1 MLANFFIER
10 PVFAWVIALAISLAG
25 LLAVPQLPI
34 EQYPTI
40 APPSVTINV
49 TYPGADAATLESN
62 VTSIIEKEMN
72 GVEDYLYMNSTSAA
86 NGTATITVTFK
97 SGTDI
102 DLAQVDVQNRLSR
115 VEPRLPEEVRRQGIT
130 VTEANNNFLIIVAL
144 TSPDGSS
151 NALDLGNYASTR
163 ILDEIRRVPGVGN
176 AFLFGS
182 EYAMR
187 IWLDP
192 EKLAGY
198 SMSSA
203 EALEAVREQN
213 SQTPGGQ
220 IGALPSIA
228 GQQLNATV
236 ITQSRYSTPEE
247 FSQIIVRS
255 NSDGSSLRLGDVA
268 RVELGAASYDTITR
282 LDTKPMAGIAVQLA
296 PNSNAL
302 EAGQGVKDRMEAL
315 KGAFPAGMS
324 YSIPYDTTLFV
335 SRSVG
340 EVVKTLVEAMILVF
354 LVMFLFLQNIR
365 ATIIPTIVVPVALLG
380 ACLGL
385 FALGYS
391 INVLTLFGMVL
402 AIGILVDDAIVVIE
416 NVERIM
422 AEEGLPPKEATYKAM
437 GQIVSPIIGITLVL
451 IAVFVPMAFFPG
463 STGGIYRNFSVTLAF
478 SMAFSALLALTLTPA
493 LCATLLKPSHHGTE
507 GKGFFA
513 RFNRAFG
520 KTTDRYEVA
529 VATILS
535 RPRRWLGVFAAL
547 VGAVGAIY
555 MLVPT
560 SFLPEEDQ
568 GYIITVVQAPPGATR
583 ERTQLAVEE
592 VETFFMAQPQVR
604 QVIGVLGFSFFGSGQ
619 NAALVFVQLKL
630 WDERSGADNS
640 ASTLAGKAMGA
651 LAGSTN
657 AMIFSLAPPAIPELG
672 NSTGFAMRLQDRGG
686 LGAQKLRDARNQMLG
701 MAGQSKMVV
710 GVRPEGLEDSPQL
723 KVLVDRIKARSLG
736 VKIQDINDTLSIAF
750 GSAYAN
756 DFNREGSVLRVLL
769 QAEAAQRMTPEDILR
784 LQVRNATGGMVPFST
799 FTTATWQTG
808 STQLQRYNGFPA
820 MSIAGDAAP
829 GQSTGDAM
837 AEMAKF
843 ASQLP
848 PGIGYEWTGLSL
860 EEQQAGDQV
869 PLLLGLS
876 LLVVF
881 LLLAALYESW
891 SIPVAVLLVVPLGM
905 LGALLFGLLRG
916 MPMDVYFNIGI
927 ITIIGLSAK
936 NAILIV
942 EYAKDMEE
950 AGKSAIEAT
959 MAAVRLRFR
968 PIVMTSMAFILGVLP
983 LVVSSGAG
991 AAGRRALGTGVMGG
1005 MITATLLGLL
1015 FIPLFFVV
1023 MRTLLT
1029 QHRER
1034 RRAQNAPLGDAV
1046 HA

>member
-25 LLAVPQLPI
+25 LLAVQQLPI

-144 TSPDGSS
+144 TSPDGSH

-163 ILDEIRRVPGVGN
+163 ILDDIRRVPGVGN

-198 SMSSA
+198 SISSA

-213 SQTPGGQ
+213 SQTPSGQ

-255 NSDGSSLRLGDVA
+255 NPDGSSLRLGDVA

-282 LDTKPMAGIAVQLA
+282 LDTKPMAAIAVQLA

-302 EAGQGVKDRMEAL
+302 KTGQGVKDRMEAL
-315 KGAFPAGMS
+315 KAAFPAGIS

-335 SRSVG
+335 STSIG
-340 EVVKTLVEAMILVF
+340 EVIKTLVEAMILVF

-365 ATIIPTIVVPVALLG
+365 ATIIPAIVVPVALLG

-493 LCATLLKPSHHGTE
+493 LCATLLKPSHHGTA

-547 VGAVGAIY
+547 VAAVGAIY

-583 ERTQLAVEE
+583 ERTQLALDE

-640 ASTLAGKAMGA
+640 ASTLAAKAMGA

-657 AMIFSLAPPAIPELG
+657 AMIFSLSPPAIPELG

-686 LGAQKLRDARNQMLG
+686 LGPQKLRDARNQMLG
-701 MAGQSKMVV
+701 MAGQSTVVV

-808 STQLQRYNGFPA
+808 SPQLQRYNGFPA

-891 SIPVAVLLVVPLGM
+891 SIPVAVLLVVPLGV

-959 MAAVRLRFR
+959 MEAVRLRFR

-1023 MRTLLT
+1023 IRTLLT
-1029 QHRER
+1029 QLRER
-1034 RRAQNAPLGDAV
+1034 RKAHDAPPGDAV

>member
-10 PVFAWVIALAISLAG
+10 PVFAGVIALAISLAG
-25 LLAVPQLPI
+25 LLAVQQLPI
-34 EQYPTI
+34 EQFPNI
-40 APPSVTINV
+40 APPSVTIKV

-144 TSPDGSS
+144 ISPDGSS

-163 ILDEIRRVPGVGN
+163 ILDDIRRVPGVGN

-220 IGALPSIA
+220 IGALPSAA

-247 FSQIIVRS
+247 FSRIIVRS
-255 NSDGSSLRLGDVA
+255 NPDGSSLRLGDVA
-268 RVELGAASYDTITR
+268 RVELGAASYDTTTR

-335 SRSVG
+335 SSSVR
-340 EVVKTLVEAMILVF
+340 EVIKTLVEAMILVF

-451 IAVFVPMAFFPG
+451 IGVFVPMAFFPG

-513 RFNRAFG
+513 RFNRTFG

-547 VGAVGAIY
+547 VAAVGAIY

-568 GYIITVVQAPPGATR
+568 GYIVTIVQAPPGATR
-583 ERTQLAVEE
+583 ERTQLALEE

-619 NAALVFVQLKL
+619 NAALAFVPLKP

-657 AMIFSLAPPAIPELG
+657 AMIFSLAPPPIPELG

-686 LGAQKLRDARNQMLG
+686 LGAQKLLEARNQMLG

-808 STQLQRYNGFPA
+808 SPQLQRYNGFPA

-891 SIPVAVLLVVPLGM
+891 SIPIAVLLVVPLGI

-959 MAAVRLRFR
+959 LEAVRLRFR
-968 PIVMTSMAFILGVLP
+968 PILMTSMAFILGVLP

-1023 MRTLLT
+1023 IRTLLT

-1034 RRAQNAPLGDAV
+1034 RSTRNAPPGDAV

>member
-25 LLAVPQLPI
+25 LLAVQQLPI

-144 TSPDGSS
+144 TSPDGSH

-163 ILDEIRRVPGVGN
+163 ILDDIRRVPGVGN

-198 SMSSA
+198 SISSA

-213 SQTPGGQ
+213 SQTPSGQ

-255 NSDGSSLRLGDVA
+255 NPDGSSLRLGDVA

-282 LDTKPMAGIAVQLA
+282 LDTKPMAAIAVQLA

-302 EAGQGVKDRMEAL
+302 KTGQGVKDRMEAL
-315 KGAFPAGMS
+315 KAAFPAGIS

-335 SRSVG
+335 STSIG
-340 EVVKTLVEAMILVF
+340 EVIKTLVEAMILVF

-365 ATIIPTIVVPVALLG
+365 ATIIPAIVVPVALLG

-451 IAVFVPMAFFPG
+451 IAV
-463 STGGIYRNFSVTLAF
+463 S
-478 SMAFSALLALTLTPA
+478 
-493 LCATLLKPSHHGTE
+493 C
-507 GKGFFA
+507 
-513 RFNRAFG
+513 
-520 KTTDRYEVA
+520 
-529 VATILS
+529 
-535 RPRRWLGVFAAL
+535 RW
-547 VGAVGAIY
+547 
-555 MLVPT
+555 
-560 SFLPEEDQ
+560 
-568 GYIITVVQAPPGATR
+568 
-583 ERTQLAVEE
+583 
-592 VETFFMAQPQVR
+592 
-604 QVIGVLGFSFFGSGQ
+604 
-619 NAALVFVQLKL
+619 
-630 WDERSGADNS
+630 
-640 ASTLAGKAMGA
+640 
-651 LAGSTN
+651 
-657 AMIFSLAPPAIPELG
+657 
-672 NSTGFAMRLQDRGG
+672 
-686 LGAQKLRDARNQMLG
+686 
-701 MAGQSKMVV
+701 
-710 GVRPEGLEDSPQL
+710 
-723 KVLVDRIKARSLG
+723 
-736 VKIQDINDTLSIAF
+736 
-750 GSAYAN
+750 
-756 DFNREGSVLRVLL
+756 
-769 QAEAAQRMTPEDILR
+769 
-784 LQVRNATGGMVPFST
+784 PFS
-799 FTTATWQTG
+799 
-808 STQLQRYNGFPA
+808 
-820 MSIAGDAAP
+820 
-829 GQSTGDAM
+829 
-837 AEMAKF
+837 
-843 ASQLP
+843 
-848 PGIGYEWTGLSL
+848 
-860 EEQQAGDQV
+860 
-869 PLLLGLS
+869 
-876 LLVVF
+876 
-881 LLLAALYESW
+881 
-891 SIPVAVLLVVPLGM
+891 
-905 LGALLFGLLRG
+905 
-916 MPMDVYFNIGI
+916 
-927 ITIIGLSAK
+927 
-936 NAILIV
+936 
-942 EYAKDMEE
+942 
-950 AGKSAIEAT
+950 
-959 MAAVRLRFR
+959 
-968 PIVMTSMAFILGVLP
+968 
-983 LVVSSGAG
+983 
-991 AAGRRALGTGVMGG
+991 
-1005 MITATLLGLL
+1005 LGLL
-1015 FIPLFFVV
+1015 VASIATS
-1023 MRTLLT
+1023 R
-1029 QHRER
+1029 
-1034 RRAQNAPLGDAV
+1034 
-1046 HA
+1046 

>member
-10 PVFAWVIALAISLAG
+10 PVFAGVIALAISLAG
-25 LLAVPQLPI
+25 LLAVQQLPI
-34 EQYPTI
+34 EQFPNI
-40 APPSVTINV
+40 APPSVTIKV

-144 TSPDGSS
+144 ISPDGSS

-163 ILDEIRRVPGVGN
+163 ILDDIRRVPGVGN

-220 IGALPSIA
+220 IGALPSAA

-247 FSQIIVRS
+247 FSRIIVRS
-255 NSDGSSLRLGDVA
+255 NPDGSSLRLGDVA
-268 RVELGAASYDTITR
+268 RVELGAASYDTTTR

-335 SRSVG
+335 SSSVR
-340 EVVKTLVEAMILVF
+340 EVIKTLVEAMILVF

-451 IAVFVPMAFFPG
+451 IGVFVPMAFFPG

-513 RFNRAFG
+513 RFNRTFG

-547 VGAVGAIY
+547 VAAVGAIY

-568 GYIITVVQAPPGATR
+568 GYIVTIVQAPPGATR
-583 ERTQLAVEE
+583 ERTQLALEE

-619 NAALVFVQLKL
+619 NAALAFVPLKP

-657 AMIFSLAPPAIPELG
+657 AMIFSLAPPPIPELG

-686 LGAQKLRDARNQMLG
+686 LGAQKLLEARNQMLG

-808 STQLQRYNGFPA
+808 SPQLQRYNGFPA
-820 MSIAGDAAP
+820 MSIAGNAAP
-829 GQSTGDAM
+829 GRSTGDAM

-891 SIPVAVLLVVPLGM
+891 SIPIAVLLVVPLGI

-959 MAAVRLRFR
+959 LEAVRLRFR
-968 PIVMTSMAFILGVLP
+968 PILMTSMAFILGVLP

-1023 MRTLLT
+1023 IRTLLT

-1034 RRAQNAPLGDAV
+1034 RSTRNAPPGDAV

>member
-10 PVFAWVIALAISLAG
+10 PVFAGVIALAISLAG
-25 LLAVPQLPI
+25 LLAVQQLPI
-34 EQYPTI
+34 EQFPNI
-40 APPSVTINV
+40 APPSVTIKV

-86 NGTATITVTFK
+86 NGTATITVMFK

-144 TSPDGSS
+144 ISPDGSS

-163 ILDEIRRVPGVGN
+163 ILDDIRRVPGVGN

-220 IGALPSIA
+220 IGALPSAA

-247 FSQIIVRS
+247 FSRIIVRS
-255 NSDGSSLRLGDVA
+255 NPDGSSLRLGDVA
-268 RVELGAASYDTITR
+268 RVELGAASYDTTTR

-335 SRSVG
+335 SSSVR
-340 EVVKTLVEAMILVF
+340 EVIKTLVEAMILVF

-451 IAVFVPMAFFPG
+451 IGVFVPMAFFPG

-493 LCATLLKPSHHGTE
+493 LCATLLKPSHHGTK

-513 RFNRAFG
+513 RFNRTFG

-547 VGAVGAIY
+547 VAAVGAIY

-568 GYIITVVQAPPGATR
+568 GYIVTIVQAPPGATR
-583 ERTQLAVEE
+583 ERTQLALEE

-619 NAALVFVQLKL
+619 NAALAFVPLKP

-657 AMIFSLAPPAIPELG
+657 AMIFSLAPPPIPELG

-686 LGAQKLRDARNQMLG
+686 LGAQKLLEARNQMLG

-808 STQLQRYNGFPA
+808 SPQLQRYNGFPA
-820 MSIAGDAAP
+820 MSIAGNAAP
-829 GQSTGDAM
+829 GRSTGDAM

-891 SIPVAVLLVVPLGM
+891 SIPIAVLLVVPLGI

-959 MAAVRLRFR
+959 LEAVRLRFR
-968 PIVMTSMAFILGVLP
+968 PILMTSMAFILGVLP

-1023 MRTLLT
+1023 IRTLLT

-1034 RRAQNAPLGDAV
+1034 RSTRNAPPGDAV

>member
-25 LLAVPQLPI
+25 LLAVQQLPI

-144 TSPDGSS
+144 TSPDGSH

-163 ILDEIRRVPGVGN
+163 ILDDIRRVPGVGN

-198 SMSSA
+198 SISSA

-213 SQTPGGQ
+213 SQTPSGQ

-255 NSDGSSLRLGDVA
+255 NPDGSSLRLGDVA

-282 LDTKPMAGIAVQLA
+282 LDTKPMAAIAVQLA

-302 EAGQGVKDRMEAL
+302 KTGQGVKDRMEAL
-315 KGAFPAGMS
+315 KAAFPAGIS

-335 SRSVG
+335 STSIG
-340 EVVKTLVEAMILVF
+340 EVIKTLVEAMILVF

-365 ATIIPTIVVPVALLG
+365 ATIIPAIVVPVALLG

-493 LCATLLKPSHHGTE
+493 LCATLLKPSHHGTA

-547 VGAVGAIY
+547 VAAVGAIY

-583 ERTQLAVEE
+583 ERTQLALDE

-640 ASTLAGKAMGA
+640 ASTLAAKAMGA

-657 AMIFSLAPPAIPELG
+657 AMIFSLSPPAIPELG

-686 LGAQKLRDARNQMLG
+686 LGPQKLRDARNQMLG
-701 MAGQSKMVV
+701 MAGQSTVVV

-808 STQLQRYNGFPA
+808 SPQLQRYNGFPA

-891 SIPVAVLLVVPLGM
+891 SIPVAVLLVVPLGV

-959 MAAVRLRFR
+959 MEAVRLRFR

-1023 MRTLLT
+1023 IRTLLT
-1029 QHRER
+1029 QLRER
-1034 RRAQNAPLGDAV
+1034 RKAHDAPPGVAV

>member
-25 LLAVPQLPI
+25 LLAVQQLPI

-144 TSPDGSS
+144 TSPDGSH

-163 ILDEIRRVPGVGN
+163 ILDDIRRVPGVGN

-198 SMSSA
+198 SISSA

-213 SQTPGGQ
+213 SQTPSGQ

-255 NSDGSSLRLGDVA
+255 NPDGSSLRLGDVA

-282 LDTKPMAGIAVQLA
+282 LDTKPMAAIAVQLA

-302 EAGQGVKDRMEAL
+302 KAGQGVKDRMEAL
-315 KGAFPAGMS
+315 KAAFPAGIS

-335 SRSVG
+335 STSIG
-340 EVVKTLVEAMILVF
+340 EVIKTLVEAMILVF

-365 ATIIPTIVVPVALLG
+365 ATIIPAIVVPVALLG

-493 LCATLLKPSHHGTE
+493 LCATLLKPSHHGTA

-547 VGAVGAIY
+547 VAAVGAIY

-583 ERTQLAVEE
+583 ERTQLALDE

-640 ASTLAGKAMGA
+640 ASTLAAKAMGA

-657 AMIFSLAPPAIPELG
+657 AMIFSLSPPAIPELG

-686 LGAQKLRDARNQMLG
+686 LGPQKLRDARNQMLG
-701 MAGQSKMVV
+701 MAGQSTVVV

-808 STQLQRYNGFPA
+808 SPQLQRYNGFPA

-891 SIPVAVLLVVPLGM
+891 SIPVAVLLVVPLGV

-959 MAAVRLRFR
+959 MEAVRLRFR

-1023 MRTLLT
+1023 IRTLLT
-1029 QHRER
+1029 QLRER
-1034 RRAQNAPLGDAV
+1034 RKAHDAPPGDAV

>member
-25 LLAVPQLPI
+25 LLAVQQLPI

-144 TSPDGSS
+144 TSPDGSH

-163 ILDEIRRVPGVGN
+163 ILDDIRRVPGVGK

-198 SMSSA
+198 SISSA

-255 NSDGSSLRLGDVA
+255 NPDGSSLRLGDVA

-365 ATIIPTIVVPVALLG
+365 ATIIPAIVVPVALLG

-520 KTTDRYEVA
+520 KTTDRYEAA

-547 VGAVGAIY
+547 VAGVGAIY

-568 GYIITVVQAPPGATR
+568 GYIITVIQAPPGATR

-619 NAALVFVQLKL
+619 NAAIVFVQLKL

-686 LGAQKLRDARNQMLG
+686 LGAQKLHDARNQMLG

-808 STQLQRYNGFPA
+808 SPQLQRYNGFPA
-820 MSIAGDAAP
+820 MSIAGNAAP
-829 GQSTGDAM
+829 GRSTGDAM

-905 LGALLFGLLRG
+905 LGALLFGFLRG

-959 MAAVRLRFR
+959 MEAVRLRFR
-968 PIVMTSMAFILGVLP
+968 PILMTSMAFILGVLP

-1029 QHRER
+1029 RHRER
-1034 RRAQNAPLGDAV
+1034 RSAQNAPLGDAG

>member
-25 LLAVPQLPI
+25 LLAVQQLPI

-144 TSPDGSS
+144 TSPDGSH

-163 ILDEIRRVPGVGN
+163 ILDDIRRVPGVGN

-198 SMSSA
+198 SISSA

-213 SQTPGGQ
+213 SQTPSGQ
-220 IGALPSIA
+220 IGALPSTA

-255 NSDGSSLRLGDVA
+255 NPDGSSLRLGDVA

-282 LDTKPMAGIAVQLA
+282 LDTKPMAAIAVQLA

-302 EAGQGVKDRMEAL
+302 KAGQGVKDRMEAL
-315 KGAFPAGMS
+315 KAAFPAGIS

-335 SRSVG
+335 STSIG
-340 EVVKTLVEAMILVF
+340 EVIKTLVEAMILVF

-365 ATIIPTIVVPVALLG
+365 ATIIPAIVVPVALLG

-493 LCATLLKPSHHGTE
+493 LCATLLKPSHHGTA

-547 VGAVGAIY
+547 VAAVGAIY

-583 ERTQLAVEE
+583 ERTQLALDE

-640 ASTLAGKAMGA
+640 ASALAGKAMGA

-657 AMIFSLAPPAIPELG
+657 AMIFSLSPPAIPELG

-686 LGAQKLRDARNQMLG
+686 LGPQKLRDARNQMLG
-701 MAGQSKMVV
+701 MAGQSTVVV

-808 STQLQRYNGFPA
+808 SPQLQRYNGFPA

-891 SIPVAVLLVVPLGM
+891 SIPVAVLLVVPLGV

-959 MAAVRLRFR
+959 MEAVRLRFR

-1023 MRTLLT
+1023 IRTLLT
-1029 QHRER
+1029 QLRER
-1034 RRAQNAPLGDAV
+1034 RKAHDAPPGDAV

>member
-25 LLAVPQLPI
+25 LLAVQQLPI

-144 TSPDGSS
+144 TSPDGSH

-163 ILDEIRRVPGVGN
+163 ILDDIRRVPGVGN

-198 SMSSA
+198 SISSA

-213 SQTPGGQ
+213 SQTPSGQ

-255 NSDGSSLRLGDVA
+255 NPDGSSLRLGDVA

-282 LDTKPMAGIAVQLA
+282 LDTKPMAAIAVQLA

-302 EAGQGVKDRMEAL
+302 KAGQGVKDRMEAL
-315 KGAFPAGMS
+315 KAAFPAGIS

-335 SRSVG
+335 STSIG
-340 EVVKTLVEAMILVF
+340 EVIKTLVEAMILVF

-365 ATIIPTIVVPVALLG
+365 ATIIPAIVVPVALLG

-493 LCATLLKPSHHGTE
+493 LCATLLKPSHHGTA

-547 VGAVGAIY
+547 VAAVGVIY
-555 MLVPT
+555 TLVPT

-583 ERTQLAVEE
+583 ERTQLALDE

-640 ASTLAGKAMGA
+640 ASTLAAKAMGA

-657 AMIFSLAPPAIPELG
+657 AMIFSLSPPAIPELG

-686 LGAQKLRDARNQMLG
+686 LGPQKLRDARNQMLG
-701 MAGQSKMVV
+701 MAGQSTVVV

-808 STQLQRYNGFPA
+808 SPQLQRYNGFPA

-891 SIPVAVLLVVPLGM
+891 SIPVAVLLVVPLGV

-959 MAAVRLRFR
+959 MEAVRLRFR

-1023 MRTLLT
+1023 IRTLLT
-1029 QHRER
+1029 QLRER
-1034 RRAQNAPLGDAV
+1034 RKAHDAPPGDAV